1 MYGATN
7 FWQTSRAALIYNMEE
22 EIKNQT
28 WGDDELNKGVEE
40 IHRAPRRY
48 IPVPK
53 VRKDKT
59 VKQNGDETEQDDE

>member
-1 MYGATN
+1 MCEVTN
-7 FWQTSRAALIYNMEE
+7 FQRISRAALIYNMEE

-28 WGDDELNKGVEE
+28 WGDDELNKGAEE

-48 IPVPK
+48 ISVPK

-59 VKQNGDETEQDDE
+59 VKQNGDKTEQDDE

>member
-1 MYGATN
+1 
-7 FWQTSRAALIYNMEE
+7 MEE

-28 WGDDELNKGVEE
+28 WGDDELNKGAEE

-53 VRKDKT
+53 VHKDKT
-59 VKQNGDETEQDDE
+59 VKQNGEETEQDDE